1 MYKDRSII
9 VIEDDVDD
17 RELLKEVFEELKMG
31 KFTRFFDSCV
41 AAFEY
46 LLTSVENPFLIISD
60 INLPAL
66 TGLDFLQKI
75 NENEQLRKRSVP
87 FVFLS
92 TASDKNIIA
101 KAYKMFAQG
110 FFVKPLTVVGL
121 KQTIQII
128 VDYWSI
134 CRYPSGNDSNY

>member
-9 VIEDDVDD
+9 VIEDDADD

-31 KFTRFFDSCV
+31 KFTRFFDSCL
-41 AAFEY
+41 AALDY
-46 LLTSVENPFLIISD
+46 LLTSVEKPFLIISD

-66 TGLDFLQKI
+66 TGLDFLKKI

-92 TASDKNIIA
+92 TAGDKNIIS

-110 FFVKPLTVVGL
+110 FFVKPLTVADL
-121 KQTIQII
+121 KRTIQII

-134 CRYPSGNDSNY
+134 CRYPNEHDPNY